1 VSAASDLSGKVA
13 EFCRASVGYDAVRAA
28 RMLAETP
35 EIAGF
40 DLATALL
47 LGDAARVREELRRD
61 PGLTTRA
68 DPRTGWTPLHAV
80 CASRWHALEPSR
92 ADGLLE
98 IARLLIDAGAD
109 PTRRTAGRR
118 PGWLPLRCAIAS
130 AGSGAGNEP
139 IVVLLLDHGAVPD
152 DHDLYL
158 AGFAAEAPRLLRLL
172 VGRHP
177 EAAAAA
183 EQALAAPVSENDA
196 ESVGV
201 LLEAGADPRRYR
213 DDDGRPASALDE
225 AVRAVCGAELV
236 ELLLAHGADPDAP
249 GRDGRSPYRVALTY
263 GRRDL
268 AELLRRHGARDD
280 ATGAELFVAACL
292 DPDRDEAERR
302 LADEPGLFDDL
313 GDDDRAAIVRA
324 AGAGRTDA
332 VALMLDLGFPL
343 DARGENGATP
353 LHAAAHTGS
362 ADTTRLLVERGAD
375 VEARDTS
382 WDSTPLVWAVV
393 GGGERPRTNPDA
405 DWVATVRALLDAGAD
420 PGSVELD
427 DSTPHEIAE
436 LLRAHPGWS
445 GVKLT

>member
-1 VSAASDLSGKVA
+1 VTSREQDLAAKVA
-13 EFCRASVGYDAVRAA
+13 AFCRASVGYDAERAA

-35 EIAGF
+35 AIAGF

-47 LGDAARVREELRRD
+47 LGDAARLRAELDRD
-61 PGLTTRA
+61 PGIRDRP

-80 CASRWHALEPSR
+80 CASRWHALDPAR

-98 IARLLIDAGAD
+98 TARVLIEAGAD
-109 PTRRTAGRR
+109 PTRRTSGRR
-118 PGWLPLRCAIAS
+118 PGWSPLRCAIAS

-139 IVVLLLDHGAVPD
+139 VVVLLLDHGAAPD

-158 AGFAAEAPRLLRLL
+158 AGFAADAPRLLRLL
-172 VGRHP
+172 VARHP
-177 EAAAAA
+177 ESAATA
-183 EQALAAPVSENDA
+183 EQALAAPVSANDA
-196 ESVGV
+196 GSVRV

-225 AVRAVCGAELV
+225 AVRAGCGSELV
-236 ELLLAHGADPDAP
+236 ELLLAHGADPNAP
-249 GRDGRSPYRVALTY
+249 GRDGRAPYRVALTH

-268 AELLRRHGARDD
+268 AGLLRRHGGRDD
-280 ATGAELFVAACL
+280 ATRAERFVAACV
-292 DPDRDEAERR
+292 DSDRAEAEH
-302 LADEPGLFDDL
+302 LLGGEPGLVEGL

-332 VALMLDLGFPL
+332 VGLMLDLGFPL

-353 LHAAAHTGS
+353 LHAAAHNGS
-362 ADTTRLLVERGAD
+362 ADTVRLLVERGAD

-382 WDSTPLVWAVV
+382 WDSPPLGWAVV
-393 GGGERPRTNPDA
+393 GSGERPRKNPAA

-420 PGSVELD
+420 PGAVELD
-427 DSTPHEIAE
+427 DSVTPDVAE
-436 LLRAHPGWS
+436 LLRHS
-445 GVKLT
+445 V